1 MSVHLPDATNASI
14 TVSGTTGVTVAA
26 TSAMGVI
33 NEWAVVIGL
42 VISLMSLI
50 VGVCFKVSASRKEA
64 ARRDEELKYRE
75 AESKRAQQQIDALT
89 AMVESVITRD
99 GIERRQDPR

>member
-1 MSVHLPDATNASI
+1 MSAHLPDAANANIIGS
-14 TVSGTTGVTVAA
+14 SATGAVVAT

-42 VISLMSLI
+42 MVSIVSLI
-50 VGVCFKVSASRKEA
+50 VGIGFKIAANRKEA